1 VPSLPRLRGGNE
13 NMKRLGVEVGNVR
26 RKKPSIRLQT
36 LVVCFDYPTIVFD
49 DRKRKITWK
58 I

>member
-13 NMKRLGVEVGNVR
+13 SMKRLDVEVGNVR
-26 RKKPSIRLQT
+26 RKKPSIRLQA